1 MNDQKASNDVF
12 HVGTIES
19 AVDGHM
25 PKKDSTG
32 TDLAL
37 LAKCDHMIISH
48 GTYGMWAAFLSSSE
62 NTHIMA
68 HKLSKKEN
76 SKEDSKEVIEELRA
90 IKEANLSNF
99 IFMDDQ

>member
-1 MNDQKASNDVF
+1 
-12 HVGTIES
+12 
-19 AVDGHM
+19 
-25 PKKDSTG
+25 
-32 TDLAL
+32 
-37 LAKCDHMIISH
+37 
-48 GTYGMWAAFLSSSE
+48 MWAAFLASSE

-76 SKEDSKEVIEELRA
+76 SKEVIEELRA

>member
-12 HVGTIES
+12 YVGTIES

-25 PKKDSTG
+25 TKTNSTG

-37 LAKCDHMIISH
+37 LSMCDHMIISH
-48 GTYGMWAAFLSSSE
+48 GTYGMWAAFLASSE

-68 HKLSKKEN
+68 HNLSKT
-76 SKEDSKEVIEELRA
+76 EDSKEVIEELRA
-90 IKEANLSNF
+90 MKEANLSNF